1 MESISLKKK
10 EKIII
15 VDFGSQFTKLIARR
29 IREYGVLSEILNLKD
44 FKNLNYSNY
53 IKGIIFSGGP
63 DTVVNKKIPNISR
76 KILRYNIPI
85 LGICFGLQLITK
97 LFGGQVKSKRKKREL
112 INHRG
117 NSEGVTN

>member
-1 MESISLKKK
+1 MESISLKEK

-44 FKNLNYSNY
+44 LKNLNYSKY

-76 KILRYNIPI
+76 KILKYNIPI

-97 LFGGQVKSKRKKREL
+97 LFGGQVKSKRKRREFGKAIL
-112 INHRG
+112 RKK
-117 NSEGVTN
+117 